1 MWATAVAIAVW
12 GSGIVPR
19 PPTAS
24 RGQLRA
30 ALARPVARAAPQPAR
45 KVEAPHEE
53 PGTLARALN
62 GVALNGPVVLKPE
75 FQGGPGAAI
84 ELKF

>member
-1 MWATAVAIAVW
+1 MWAAVVAMAVW

-19 PPTAS
+19 PIAS
-24 RGQLRA
+24 RAQLRA
-30 ALARPVARAAPQPAR
+30 ALARPVARAAPQPAHR
-45 KVEAPHEE
+45 VEAPHQE

-62 GVALNGPVVLKPE
+62 GVALNGPVVLKPD